1 MVSEFW
7 LKVECFHIM
16 LWDSGSP
23 LNLLAGFLWHTSSRG
38 RVVCCLIASQWREK
52 SRFPTWPP
60 VTPKVCVCAGAGG
73 EFPLL
78 LGGDGNFDSPCG
90 LHWHYRCSRWT
101 SLVTN
106 GEESPRSLL
115 GLLTP
120 PQSGCWQPSLQFHED
135 RSLGSPLYLCWC
147 GYGWGY
153 SFICDVWLE

>member
-1 MVSEFW
+1 MFSHYVMRLWISFKPVSW
-7 LKVECFHIM
+7 VSLTHLQQGK
-16 LWDSGSP
+16 SGVLP
-23 LNLLAGFLWHTSSRG
+23 D
-38 RVVCCLIASQWREK
+38 
-52 SRFPTWPP
+52 RFPMEGEVQVPHLASSDTQG
-60 VTPKVCVCAGAGG
+60 VCVCGG
-73 EFPLL
+73 RGREFPLL

-135 RSLGSPLYLCWC
+135 RSLGSSLYLCWC